1 MKKVGVMEKRMN
13 RREIKLT
20 NADDLHKQDNKYWS
34 HASTEEKMQ
43 TITYLRE
50 CFYGP
55 EATTGRLQRFHKIL
69 KLK

>member
-1 MKKVGVMEKRMN
+1 MN
-13 RREIKLT
+13 RRQIILT
-20 NADDLHKQDNKYWS
+20 SADDLHKQDNKYWS
-34 HASTEEKMQ
+34 HASIEEKMQ

>member
-1 MKKVGVMEKRMN
+1 MKKVGDMEKRMN
-13 RREIKLT
+13 RRQIVLT

-34 HASTEEKMQ
+34 HASIEEKMQ